1 MPVPAP
7 VTMAARSAKAV
18 QLYDRSPV
26 NVLVVGA
33 GLMGA
38 QIGCEYALG
47 GHEVSLLARDPE
59 SARSRFEDGLETVR
73 RHGLVSAEE
82 VEVARARVQ
91 VTSDL
96 DEVGSCELAVES
108 LPEDL
113 ELKAALLRP
122 LAEASPHAVLA
133 TNTSSLSV
141 TELGERIGAPE
152 RTVGTH
158 YWNPPLLMPLVEVVA
173 GSGTH
178 REVVDRIA
186 DTLRG
191 LGKRPVLVRDVP
203 GFAWNRLQMA
213 VLREAV
219 ALVEGGVASP
229 AIVDEILTHGLA
241 RRWRHI
247 GFFQAIAL
255 GGVETWQKTAA
266 NLLPLISAATEI
278 PELSDIV
285 GDRGPEHADA
295 AAERDRGLARDLLAE
310 RSGS

>member
-1 MPVPAP
+1 MI
-7 VTMAARSAKAV
+7 AA
-18 QLYDRSPV
+18 PV

-47 GHEVSLLARDPE
+47 GHEVTLVSRNPERARG
-59 SARSRFEDGLETVR
+59 RFDEGLETMR
-73 RHGLVSAEE
+73 AHGLVSTADVDE
-82 VEVARARVQ
+82 ARAAVRAVADIDHA
-91 VTSDL
+91 S
-96 DEVGSCELAVES
+96 SCELAVES

-113 ELKAALLRP
+113 ELKAAQLRVV
-122 LAEASPHAVLA
+122 ADTSPDAVLA

-141 TELGERIGAPE
+141 TELGERVGAPE

-173 GSGTH
+173 GARTDPD
-178 REVVDRIA
+178 VVQRMTT
-186 DTLRG
+186 TLRE

-219 ALVEGGVASP
+219 ALVEDGVASP

-241 RRWRHI
+241 RRWRQI

-255 GGVETWQKTAA
+255 GGVETWQKTAG
-266 NLLPLISAATEI
+266 NLLPLISSASELPDLRRWVDTRDAELAA
-278 PELSDIV
+278 V
-285 GDRGPEHADA
+285 A
-295 AAERDRGLARDLLAE
+295 ARRDEGLARDLRAE
-310 RSGS
+310 RSET

>member
-1 MPVPAP
+1 
-7 VTMAARSAKAV
+7 MAARSAKSV

-26 NVLVVGA
+26 NVLVLGA

-38 QIGCEYALG
+38 QIGSEYALG
-47 GHEVSLLARDPE
+47 GHSVALVARDAD
-59 SARSRFEDGLETVR
+59 SARSRFEQGLETLR
-73 RHGLVSAEE
+73 LHRLASAEE
-82 VEVARARVQ
+82 VDAARARVQ
-91 VTSDL
+91 VTSRL
-96 DEVGSCELAVES
+96 DDVLTCEVAVES

-113 ELKAALLRP
+113 ELKARLLRP
-122 LAEASPHAVLA
+122 VVEASPEAVLA

-141 TELGERIGAPE
+141 SELGERIRAPE

-173 GSGTH
+173 GSRTDP
-178 REVVDRIA
+178 EVVRRTA
-186 DTLRG
+186 ETLRE
-191 LGKRPVLVRDVP
+191 LGKRPVLVGDVP

-219 ALVEGGVASP
+219 ALVEHGVASP

-266 NLLPLISAATEI
+266 NLLPLISAATEL
-278 PELSDIV
+278 PELSRWV
-285 GDRGPEHADA
+285 QKGDEELA
-295 AAERDRGLARDLLAE
+295 AVAARRDEGLARDLLAE
-310 RSGS
+310 RSDRDQV

>member
-1 MPVPAP
+1 MI
-7 VTMAARSAKAV
+7 AA
-18 QLYDRSPV
+18 PV
-26 NVLVVGA
+26 NVLIVGA

-47 GHEVSLLARDPE
+47 GHGVALLARNPE
-59 SARSRFEDGLETVR
+59 AARSRFERGLETVR
-73 RHGLVSAEE
+73 AHGLASSEA
-82 VEVARARVQ
+82 VEAARARARF
-91 VTSDL
+91 TSDL
-96 DEVGSCELAVES
+96 NEVVACDLAVES

-113 ELKAALLRP
+113 ELKAGLLGHIG
-122 LAEASPHAVLA
+122 EASLGAVLA

-141 TELGERIGAPE
+141 TELGERVGAPE

-173 GSGTH
+173 GARTDPN
-178 REVVDRIA
+178 VVERVA
-186 DTLRG
+186 DTLRA
-191 LGKRPVLVRDVP
+191 LGKRPVLVQDVP

-219 ALVEGGVASP
+219 ALVEEGVASP

-266 NLLPLISAATEI
+266 NLLPLISSATEI
-278 PELSDIV
+278 PELGGWVRD
-285 GDRGPEHADA
+285 GDSELA
-295 AAERDRGLARDLLAE
+295 AVAARRDQGLARDLLEE
-310 RSGS
+310 RSDSERR

>member
-1 MPVPAP
+1 MI
-7 VTMAARSAKAV
+7 AA
-18 QLYDRSPV
+18 PV
-26 NVLVVGA
+26 NVLIVGA

-47 GHEVSLLARDPE
+47 GHGVTLLARRPE
-59 SARSRFEDGLETVR
+59 RARGRFDRGLETAR
-73 RHGLVSAEE
+73 AHGLASAED
-82 VEVARARVQ
+82 VEAAGARVRA
-91 VTSDL
+91 TSDL
-96 DEVGSCELAVES
+96 GAVAWCDLAVES

-113 ELKAALLRP
+113 DLKAELLH
-122 LAEASPHAVLA
+122 LVAEAFPEAVLA

-141 TELGERIGAPE
+141 TVLGELIGAGE
-152 RTVGTH
+152 RTIGTH

-173 GSGTH
+173 GARTDPDAVE
-178 REVVDRIA
+178 RTVK
-186 DTLRG
+186 TLRA

-219 ALVEGGVASP
+219 SLVEDGVASSEV
-229 AIVDEILTHGLA
+229 VDEILTHGLA

-266 NLLPLISAATEI
+266 NLLPQISAATAI
-278 PELSDIV
+278 PELGRLVRD
-285 GDRGPEHADA
+285 GRRGARGPAG
-295 AAERDRGLARDLLAE
+295 RGARKGVARGE
-310 RSGS
+310 E

>member
-1 MPVPAP
+1 V
-7 VTMAARSAKAV
+7 K
-18 QLYDRSPV
+18 
-26 NVLVVGA
+26 VLIVGA

-47 GHEVSLLARDPE
+47 GHRVALLARNPE
-59 SARSRFEDGLETVR
+59 AAWSRFEHGLATVR
-73 RHGLVSAEE
+73 AHGLASAEE
-82 VEVARARVQ
+82 VEAVRGRSRVA
-91 VTSDL
+91 SDL
-96 DEVGSCELAVES
+96 RELGPCELAVES

-113 ELKAALLRP
+113 DLKAGVLREVS
-122 LAEASPHAVLA
+122 EASPAAIFA

-173 GSGTH
+173 GGQTDPK
-178 REVVDRIA
+178 VVQQTTA
-186 DTLRG
+186 TLRE

-219 ALVEGGVASP
+219 SLVENGIASP
-229 AIVDEILTHGLA
+229 AVVDEILTHGLA

-247 GFFQAIAL
+247 GFFEAIAL
-255 GGVETWQKTAA
+255 GGVATWERTAA
-266 NLLPLISAATEI
+266 NLLPLISTATEI
-278 PELSDIV
+278 SDLKGWLPE
-285 GDRGPEHADA
+285 ADA
-295 AAERDRGLARDLLAE
+295 TLAAASARRDVGLARDLIEE
-310 RSGS
+310 RRDRGRR

>member
-1 MPVPAP
+1 MI
-7 VTMAARSAKAV
+7 AA
-18 QLYDRSPV
+18 PV
-26 NVLVVGA
+26 NVLIVGA

-47 GHEVSLLARDPE
+47 GHGVTLLARRPE
-59 SARSRFEDGLETVR
+59 RARSRFDRGLETAR
-73 RHGLVSAEE
+73 AHGLASAEE
-82 VEVARARVQ
+82 VEAAGARVRA
-91 VTSDL
+91 TSDL
-96 DEVGSCELAVES
+96 GAVAWCDLAVES

-113 ELKAALLRP
+113 DLKAELLRP
-122 LAEASPHAVLA
+122 VAEASPEAVLA

-141 TELGERIGAPE
+141 TELGELIGAGE
-152 RTVGTH
+152 RTIGTH

-173 GSGTH
+173 GARTDTGAVERT
-178 REVVDRIA
+178 VK
-186 DTLRG
+186 TLRA

-219 ALVEGGVASP
+219 SLVEDGVASP
-229 AIVDEILTHGLA
+229 AVVDEILTHGLA

-266 NLLPLISAATEI
+266 NLLPQISAATAI
-278 PELSDIV
+278 PELGRLV
-285 GDRGPEHADA
+285 RGGDAELA
-295 AAERDRGLARDLLAE
+295 AVAARRDEGLAKDLLEE
-310 RSGS
+310 RSDGGRG

>member
-1 MPVPAP
+1 MIA
-7 VTMAARSAKAV
+7 T
-18 QLYDRSPV
+18 PV
-26 NVLVVGA
+26 NVLIVGA

-47 GHEVSLLARDPE
+47 GHGVALLARNPE
-59 SARSRFEDGLETVR
+59 AAWSRFERGFETVR
-73 RHGLVSAEE
+73 AHGLASSEA
-82 VEVARARVQ
+82 VEAARARARF
-91 VTSDL
+91 TSDL
-96 DEVGSCELAVES
+96 NEVAACDLAVES

-113 ELKAALLRP
+113 ELKAGLLGP
-122 LAEASPHAVLA
+122 IGEASQGAVLA

-141 TELGERIGAPE
+141 TELGERVGAPE

-173 GSGTH
+173 GARTDPN
-178 REVVDRIA
+178 VVERVT
-186 DTLRG
+186 DTLRA
-191 LGKRPVLVRDVP
+191 LGKRPVLVQDVP

-219 ALVEGGVASP
+219 ALVEEGVASP

-266 NLLPLISAATEI
+266 NLLPLISSGTEI
-278 PELSDIV
+278 PELGRWVRD
-285 GDRGPEHADA
+285 GDSELA
-295 AAERDRGLARDLLAE
+295 AVAARRDQGLARDLLEE
-310 RSGS
+310 RSDSERR